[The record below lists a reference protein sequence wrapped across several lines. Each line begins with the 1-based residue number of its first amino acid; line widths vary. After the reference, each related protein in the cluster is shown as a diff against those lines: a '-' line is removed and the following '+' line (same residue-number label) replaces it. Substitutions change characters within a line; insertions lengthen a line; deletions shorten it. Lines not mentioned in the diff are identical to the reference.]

1 MIIISSIVLV
11 VLIIIGI
18 FTYLYLTTDMF
29 RSNQTLFAKYLTQA
43 GTFFDHT
50 SQQKPTEIN
59 DILAQNKYTS
69 STKIKAEY
77 VQDMNTSAESK
88 ENAIN
93 EAEINIDGKID
104 KANEYEYHNIR
115 LSHNTEELAGAEIL
129 QSKQTVGLRLKGI
142 KQFVSSKEE
151 NLESVAEK
159 LETTPEQLQE
169 ITNIFKPNDLSQLFA
184 FSEEEKQVIQQ
195 TYWGIMAQNTN
206 KDAYAK
212 QTNYSI
218 SINGKPTDTDVYS
231 VKLTKEK
238 YNDLVI
244 KLLEKL
250 STDDLL
256 LGKLD
261 KIEDQVK
268 RFNQTEN
275 AQSLREQIVEM
286 IKQKIKTIQD
296 TNIGQEETKISVFE
310 NNHKTVRISIE
321 TNTEK
326 ITIDLYNNQT
336 AIKIDFND
344 TESST
349 MKENTIIFEKNTQS
363 NAQNM
368 VFGYRKNENGKE
380 TQSIELKID
389 QKMEQSKI
397 NNTYQFTYAV
407 PENKISITANQYINI
422 VNQFEDQIEFSEENN
437 IDLNTLE
444 KEPISNIFKIL
455 TENVKEQTQMVQT
468 KIKMDD
474 INTMLK
480 KLGLIK
486 EDIIQTEEP
495 SEVTEAERNRFNSSF
510 TFFIGQELTAENIN
524 QLLEVA
530 KESLSDAEI
539 IIEGD
544 REDRKELTEIKLYI
558 KRNTQNEE
566 KRQEVMDT
574 ILSDKNKNKKYDIT
588 MKYDEDT
595 KLINF
600 IDIKVHKN

>member
-1 MIIISSIVLV
+1 
-11 VLIIIGI
+11 
-18 FTYLYLTTDMF
+18 MF
-29 RSNQTLFAKYLTQA
+29 RSNQTLFAKYLMQA
-43 GTFFDHT
+43 GTFLDNT
-50 SQQKPTEIN
+50 SQNQPTEMN
-59 DILAQNKYTS
+59 EVLAQNKYTS

-88 ENAIN
+88 ENSIN

-104 KANEYEYHNIR
+104 KANKYEYRNIR
-115 LSHNTEELAGAEIL
+115 LSHNTEELAGVETL
-129 QSKQTVGLRLKGI
+129 KTKETTGLRLRRI
-142 KQFVSSKEE
+142 KQFVSTKEE
-151 NLESVAEK
+151 EIDSVAEK
-159 LETTPEQLQE
+159 TGITPEQLNKL
-169 ITNIFKPNDLSQLFA
+169 TNFFEPTDFSQLFA
-184 FSEEEKQVIQQ
+184 FSEEEKQIIGQ
-195 TYWGIMAQNTN
+195 TYWGIIAQNTN
-206 KDAYAK
+206 KEAYEK

-244 KLLEKL
+244 NLLEKL
-250 STDDLL
+250 STDELL

-261 KIEDQVK
+261 KIE
-268 RFNQTEN
+268 
-275 AQSLREQIVEM
+275 EQINQINVSQKAEDMQSIKEQVVEM
-286 IKQKIKTIQD
+286 IQKKMKTIQD
-296 TNIGQEETKISVFE
+296 TNIGKEETKISIYE

-326 ITIDLYNNQT
+326 ITVDLYNNQT

-368 VFGYRKNENGKE
+368 VFRYQKNENGK
-380 TQSIELKID
+380 QVKLLELTVD

-397 NNTYQFTYAV
+397 NNTYQFTYGI

-422 VNQFEDQIEFSEENN
+422 VNQFEDPAQFTKENQINLNELNKENATSIMDALKEN
-437 IDLNTLE
+437 I
-444 KEPISNIFKIL
+444 
-455 TENVKEQTQMVQT
+455 KEQTQMIQS

-474 INTMLK
+474 INTILK
-480 KLGLIK
+480 KLGLVK
-486 EDIIQTEEP
+486 EDIIQTEKP

-510 TFFIGQELTAENIN
+510 TFFIGQELSADNIK
-524 QLLEVA
+524 QMLEVA
-530 KESLSDAEI
+530 KESFKDAEI

-544 REDRKELTEIKLYI
+544 REDRKELTEIKLHI

-566 KRQEVMDT
+566 KRQEVIET
-574 ILSDKNKNKKYDIT
+574 ISSDKNKNKKYDIT
-588 MKYDEDT
+588 MNYDEET

-600 IDIKVHKN
+600 IDIKVRK